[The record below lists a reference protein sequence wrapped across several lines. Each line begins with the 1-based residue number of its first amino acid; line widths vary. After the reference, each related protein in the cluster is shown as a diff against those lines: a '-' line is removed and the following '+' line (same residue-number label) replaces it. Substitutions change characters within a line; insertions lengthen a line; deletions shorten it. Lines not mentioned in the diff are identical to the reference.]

1 MVNFLDQRIQNST
14 YWAGFALGALTTALV
29 FLSLEKL
36 FSDQGPYPPGVIPE
50 DVVKAYNMGLKDAI
64 RTNPPSLQLESVC
77 LELWSE
83 RQPIGTLK

>member
-1 MVNFLDQRIQNST
+1 MLSSLDQRIQNGT
-14 YWAGFALGALTTALV
+14 YWAGFALGALSTALI
-29 FLSLEKL
+29 FLALEKL
-36 FSDQGPYPPGVIPE
+36 FSDPGPYPAGTIPE

>member
-1 MVNFLDQRIQNST
+1 MLSSLDQRIQNGP
-14 YWAGFALGALTTALV
+14 YWAGFTLGALTTALV
-29 FLSLEKL
+29 FLALEKL
-36 FSDQGPYPPGVIPE
+36 FSDHGPYPPGLIPE

-83 RQPIGTLK
+83 RQPIGTMK

>member
-1 MVNFLDQRIQNST
+1 MLNSLDQRIQNGT

-64 RTNPPSLQLESVC
+64 RTNPPSLQLESTC

-83 RQPIGTLK
+83 RQPVGGIK